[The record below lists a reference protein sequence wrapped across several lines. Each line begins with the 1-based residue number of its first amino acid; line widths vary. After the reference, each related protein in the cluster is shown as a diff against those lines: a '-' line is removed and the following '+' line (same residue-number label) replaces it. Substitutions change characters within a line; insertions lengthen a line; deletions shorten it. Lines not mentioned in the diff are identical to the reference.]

1 MYGVR
6 FGFSVVAGAVLV
18 FWAYR
23 VAVSWGIGYAV
34 FGGVAGA
41 LVCALALV
49 GRRWAVVAGL
59 GVAAAAVAVSRMMG
73 LPAEPGPGMALGLAV
88 LVGFAV
94 WRFPARSAWLA
105 AGGGLAIVA
114 LTWAERP
121 PVTLLNAAGW
131 SAAVV
136 AGTCPRVADLRGR
149 AIAARIRRE
158 ERVRLA
164 RELHDVVA
172 HHVGGI
178 VLQAQASQVLA
189 RRSAK
194 VGGALEEIE
203 TAGADAL
210 AATHRL
216 VGRLRGAADPA
227 RPAVPGPGDGT

>member
-1 MYGVR
+1 MR
-6 FGFSVVAGAVLV
+6 FGFGVVAGAVLA

-23 VAVSWGIGYAV
+23 VAVSWGIGYSV
-34 FGGVAGA
+34 FGAAAGA

-49 GRRWAVVAGL
+49 GRRWAVAAGL
-59 GVAAAAVAVSRMMG
+59 AVAVAAVAVSRVLE

-94 WRFPARSAWLA
+94 WRFPALSACLV
-105 AGGGLAIVA
+105 AGGGLAVVA
-114 LTWAERP
+114 LTLADRP
-121 PVTLLNAAGW
+121 PVLLLNAAGW

-136 AGTCPRVADLRGR
+136 VGTCPRVAGLRGR
-149 AIAARIRRE
+149 VVAARIRRE
-158 ERVRLA
+158 ERLRLA
-164 RELHDVVA
+164 RELHDMVA

-189 RRSAK
+189 RRSAR

-216 VGRLRGAADPA
+216 VGRLRDAADPP
-227 RPAVPGPGDGT
+227 RPAVPDPGDRT